1 MVTQYLLTDKDK
13 YMLRRARDLVD
24 EVERLREVLREIR
37 LQTVGSPNMDG
48 MPKGSGDGDAMAR
61 RIIRRDKIESK
72 LKAAERA
79 LNRARTVGGKALRDC
94 RAPVRLFC
102 EAYYLEAGTLE
113 ESCRIARIDRRTA
126 ERYCAMVGSGDTVE
140 EEEE

>member
-1 MVTQYLLTDKDK
+1 MTQYLLTDRDK

-24 EVERLREVLREIR
+24 EVERLRETLREIR

-48 MPKGSGDGDAMAR
+48 MPKGGGDGDAMAR
-61 RIIRRDKIESK
+61 RIIRKDKIESK

-113 ESCRIARIDRRTA
+113 ESCKYARIDRRTA
-126 ERYCAMVGSGDTVE
+126 ERYCAMIGEGRAVDE
-140 EEEE
+140 EE